1 MFNNTREFKSK
12 PQGDILL
19 AMLEWLRAK
28 TPRVTADGDDVVKG
42 EHSHCANVKLSLLG
56 LPYCPAFPSLDI
68 SLILF

>member
-42 EHSHCANVKLSLLG
+42 EHSTVQM
-56 LPYCPAFPSLDI
+56 
-68 SLILF
+68 